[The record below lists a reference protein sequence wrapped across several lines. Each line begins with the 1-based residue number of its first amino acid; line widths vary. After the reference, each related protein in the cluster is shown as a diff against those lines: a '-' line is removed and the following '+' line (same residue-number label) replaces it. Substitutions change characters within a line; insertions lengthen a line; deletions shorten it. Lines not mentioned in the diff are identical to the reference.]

1 MNIPKEELKKDEERS
16 IVFVDDANSLKI
28 TSQVKL
34 TEATGFLKDV
44 KVWQKMLKAKRMDI
58 TRPINEGLN
67 LVRDLFRPIETKI
80 EYARRLAEV
89 KIRDYDDLLRK
100 EAEEKKAEIEEKVE
114 SGEMKPEVAGNK
126 LDKME
131 SKQGVIK
138 KRIQRDIEI
147 VDKTQIPLEY
157 LIPDMVAIRKDA
169 LAGKV
174 IAGVKVIEK
183 TIIL

>member
-16 IVFVDDANSLKI
+16 IVFVDDANVLKI

-34 TEATGFLKDV
+34 EEANTFLKGV

-58 TRPINEGLN
+58 TRPINESLN
-67 LVRDLFRPIETKI
+67 LIRDLFRPIEDKI
-80 EYARRLAEV
+80 ERARRMAEG
-89 KIRDYDDLLRK
+89 KIRDYDDFLKK
-100 EAEEKKAEIEEKVE
+100 EAEEKKAVIEAKVE
-114 SGEMKPEVAGNK
+114 SGEMKPEIAGNK

-138 KRIQRDIEI
+138 KRVQRDIEI

-157 LIPDMVAIRKDA
+157 LVPDMVAIRKDA

-174 IAGVKVIEK
+174 ITGVKVIEK
-183 TIIL
+183 VIIL